1 MFMGCAQPEGVVSG
15 PSIKKIEGEEANYV
29 SSKFIGV
36 NISIFRQRPLLI
48 VQEAPLLSNS

>member
-1 MFMGCAQPEGVVSG
+1 MGCAQPEGVVSG